1 MTVIPNGIG
10 IQSGLTKLDEYV
22 PYSISYIIHII
33 CYYKHLWYPENRA
46 IF

>member
-10 IQSGLTKLDEYV
+10 IYSCITKLNEYV

-33 CYYKHLWYPENRA
+33 SYYKHLWYPENRET
-46 IF
+46 F